1 MVERGIQRFLKKQGY
16 DKIEL
21 RVGMAALM
29 LFIIL
34 IAFTFWF
41 LVFNAKPCAN
51 SECFVKAIE
60 DCKRVSWVK
69 DDSQARWRYIVLGG
83 EGDDKCRVEVR
94 LLEMKQGT
102 IDSERLQ
109 NKEMVCIVSKGDSQ
123 TIEED
128 VSKCSGV
135 LKGELQDIIIQRMHN
150 YLLENIGEIREEFVS
165 V

>member
-1 MVERGIQRFLKKQGY
+1 LKKQGY

-21 RVGMAALM
+21 RVGMAALI
-29 LFIIL
+29 LFIVL
-34 IAFTFWF
+34 IVFAFWF
-41 LVFNAKPCAN
+41 VVFHAKPCVD
-51 SECFVKAIE
+51 SECFVNAIE
-60 DCKRVSWVK
+60 DCKKVSWVK
-69 DDSQARWRYIVLGG
+69 DDSQARWRYIVLGNA
-83 EGDDKCRVEVR
+83 EGDNCRVEVR
-94 LLEMKQGT
+94 LLEMKEGT

-109 NKEMVCIVSKGDSQ
+109 NKEMVCIVSKGNSQ

-150 YLLENIGEIREEFVS
+150 YLLENIGEIKEEFVS